1 MHGQLHW
8 EQTQVA
14 SGSFA
19 VYLDAIITFNSISCF
34 LLLSILSPLPLPLS
48 IIILEKKDARIAS
61 FFFLFSAKLGKFVRV
76 FQSICVAHYGHVSIR
91 ADHSPL
97 SLSLSPFFPFSLSLA
112 LPLMTHTRADVN
124 ELTKLMTVA
133 HHCKQLR

>member
-34 LLLSILSPLPLPLS
+34 LVPSILSPLPLPLS

-97 SLSLSPFFPFSLSLA
+97 SLSFSLLSVLSLA
-112 LPLMTHTRADVN
+112 CTSANDPYTR
-124 ELTKLMTVA
+124 
-133 HHCKQLR
+133 

>member
-34 LLLSILSPLPLPLS
+34 LVPSILSPLPLPLS

-61 FFFLFSAKLGKFVRV
+61 FFFCSLRNWENSCGFFNQFVWLITGM
-76 FQSICVAHYGHVSIR
+76 FPSGQTT
-91 ADHSPL
+91 PP